1 MYFTGY
7 FALCGTVRLGGR
19 ELLCMGLSFV
29 LSRALSGFAIAMFP
43 LSKNTGLAHAFATEG
58 VKTRGRLILG
68 GAAVLLMAAMCLAGG
83 WHGAAMSATALLVL
97 WWYHHTAMSK
107 FGGLSG
113 DLAGWFLQ
121 KAEFWMLAAL
131 VACQSLEGLV

>member
-1 MYFTGY
+1 M
-7 FALCGTVRLGGR
+7 RS
-19 ELLCMGLSFV
+19 M
-29 LSRALSGFAIAMFP
+29 
-43 LSKNTGLAHAFATEG
+43 
-58 VKTRGRLILG
+58 
-68 GAAVLLMAAMCLAGG
+68 AAVCSLAG
-83 WHGAAMSATALLVL
+83 SAALLVL

-107 FGGLSG
+107 FGGLSR